1 MPKEIKKIICDIDG
15 TIADNTHRQSL
26 LSNKNNWDEFF
37 LEMKN
42 DLPIYPVINKVID
55 EFRNGKEIIFLTGR
69 PLNYEKETN
78 EWLKKYFTF
87 EYRLIMRN
95 ENDRRNKLI
104 VKKELFFNNFSVS
117 EIDYV
122 IDNDAE
128 LLQQWKEIGLRA
140 LDAIDV

>member
-1 MPKEIKKIICDIDG
+1 MPKEIKIILCDIDG
-15 TIADNTHRQSL
+15 TIADNSHRQFL
-26 LSNKNNWDEFF
+26 LKNNNNWDKFF

-55 EFRNGKEIIFLTGR
+55 EFRDGKEIIFLTGR
-69 PLNYEKETN
+69 PSNYEKETN

-87 EYRLIMRN
+87 EYKLVMRR

-104 VKKELFFNNFSVS
+104 VKKELFLNNFSVN

-128 LLQQWKEIGLRA
+128 LLHQWKELGLRA
-140 LDAIDV
+140 VDAIDI

>member
-1 MPKEIKKIICDIDG
+1 MPKEIKIILCDIDG
-15 TIADNTHRQSL
+15 TIADNSHRQFL
-26 LSNKNNWDEFF
+26 LKNNNNWDKFF

-55 EFRNGKEIIFLTGR
+55 EFRDGKEIIFLTGR
-69 PLNYEKETN
+69 PSNYEKETN

-87 EYRLIMRN
+87 EYKLVMRR

-104 VKKELFFNNFSVS
+104 VKKELFLNNFSVN

-128 LLQQWKEIGLRA
+128 LLHQWKELGLRA
-140 LDAIDV
+140 LDAIDI

>member
-15 TIADNTHRQSL
+15 TIADNNHRQSL
-26 LSNKNNWDEFF
+26 LDNNNWDKFF

-55 EFRNGKEIIFLTGR
+55 EFRDGKEIIFLTGR
-69 PLNYEKETN
+69 PSNYEKETN

-87 EYRLIMRN
+87 EYKLVMRR

-104 VKKELFFNNFSVS
+104 VKKELFLNNFSVN

-128 LLQQWKEIGLRA
+128 LLHQWKELGLRA
-140 LDAIDV
+140 LDAIDI

>member
-15 TIADNTHRQSL
+15 TIADNNHRQSL
-26 LSNKNNWDEFF
+26 LNNNNWDKFF

-55 EFRNGKEIIFLTGR
+55 EFQDGKEIIFLTGR
-69 PLNYEKETN
+69 PSNYEKETN

-87 EYRLIMRN
+87 EYKLVMRR

-104 VKKELFFNNFSVS
+104 VKKELFLNNFSVN

-128 LLQQWKEIGLRA
+128 LLHQWKELGLRA
-140 LDAIDV
+140 LDAIDI

>member
-15 TIADNTHRQSL
+15 TIADNSHRQFL
-26 LSNKNNWDEFF
+26 LKNNNNWDKFF

-55 EFRNGKEIIFLTGR
+55 EFRDGKEIIFLTGR
-69 PLNYEKETN
+69 PSNYEKETN

-87 EYRLIMRN
+87 EYKLVMRR

-104 VKKELFFNNFSVS
+104 VKKELFLNNFSVNCG
-117 EIDYV
+117 I
-122 IDNDAE
+122 
-128 LLQQWKEIGLRA
+128 
-140 LDAIDV
+140 

>member
-15 TIADNTHRQSL
+15 TIADNNHRQSL
-26 LSNKNNWDEFF
+26 LNNNNWDKFF

-55 EFRNGKEIIFLTGR
+55 EFRDGKEIIFLTGR
-69 PLNYEKETN
+69 PSNYEKETN

-87 EYRLIMRN
+87 EYKLVMRR

-104 VKKELFFNNFSVS
+104 VKKELFLNNFSVN

-128 LLQQWKEIGLRA
+128 LLHQWKELGLRA
-140 LDAIDV
+140 LDAIDI

>member
-15 TIADNTHRQSL
+15 TIADNNHRQSL
-26 LSNKNNWDEFF
+26 LNNNNWDKFF

-55 EFRNGKEIIFLTGR
+55 EFRDGKEIIFLTGR
-69 PLNYEKETN
+69 PSNYEKETN

-87 EYRLIMRN
+87 EYKLVMRR

-104 VKKELFFNNFSVS
+104 VKKELFLNNFSVN

-122 IDNDAE
+122 IDNDSE
-128 LLQQWKEIGLRA
+128 LLHQWKELGLRA
-140 LDAIDV
+140 LDAIDI

>member
-1 MPKEIKKIICDIDG
+1 MPKEIKIILCDIDG
-15 TIADNTHRQSL
+15 TIADNSHRQFL
-26 LSNKNNWDEFF
+26 LKNNNNWDKFF

-55 EFRNGKEIIFLTGR
+55 EFRDGKEIIFLTGR
-69 PLNYEKETN
+69 PSNYEKETN

-87 EYRLIMRN
+87 EYKLVMRR

-104 VKKELFFNNFSVS
+104 VKKELFLNNFSVN

-128 LLQQWKEIGLRA
+128 LLHQWK
-140 LDAIDV
+140 

>member
-1 MPKEIKKIICDIDG
+1 MPKEIKIILCDIDG
-15 TIADNTHRQSL
+15 TIADNSHRQFL
-26 LSNKNNWDEFF
+26 LKNNNNWDKFF

-55 EFRNGKEIIFLTGR
+55 EFRDGKEIIFLTGR
-69 PLNYEKETN
+69 PSNYEKETN

-87 EYRLIMRN
+87 EYKLVMRR

-104 VKKELFFNNFSVS
+104 VKKELFLNNFSVN

-122 IDNDAE
+122 IDNDSE
-128 LLQQWKEIGLRA
+128 LLHQWKELGLRA
-140 LDAIDV
+140 LDAIDI

>member
-15 TIADNTHRQSL
+15 TIADNNHRQSL
-26 LSNKNNWDEFF
+26 LNNNNWDKFF

-55 EFRNGKEIIFLTGR
+55 EFRDGKEIIFLTGR
-69 PLNYEKETN
+69 PSNYEKETN

-87 EYRLIMRN
+87 EYKLVMRR

-104 VKKELFFNNFSVS
+104 VKKELFLNNFSVN

-122 IDNDAE
+122 IDNDTE
-128 LLQQWKEIGLRA
+128 LLHQWKELGLRA
-140 LDAIDV
+140 LDAIDI

>member
-1 MPKEIKKIICDIDG
+1 MHKEIKKIICDIDG
-15 TIADNTHRQSL
+15 TIADNNHRQSL
-26 LSNKNNWDEFF
+26 LNNNNWDKFF

-55 EFRNGKEIIFLTGR
+55 EFRDGKEIIFLTGR
-69 PLNYEKETN
+69 PSNYEKETN

-87 EYRLIMRN
+87 EYKLVMRR

-104 VKKELFFNNFSVS
+104 VKKELFLNNFSVN

-128 LLQQWKEIGLRA
+128 LLHQWKELGLRA
-140 LDAIDV
+140 LDAIDI

>member
-15 TIADNTHRQSL
+15 TIADNNHRQSL
-26 LSNKNNWDEFF
+26 LNNNNWDKFF

-42 DLPIYPVINKVID
+42 DLPIYPVINKVMD
-55 EFRNGKEIIFLTGR
+55 ESRDGNEIIFLTGR
-69 PLNYEKETN
+69 PSNYEKETN

-87 EYRLIMRN
+87 EYKLVMRR

-104 VKKELFFNNFSVS
+104 VKKELFLNNFSVN

-128 LLQQWKEIGLRA
+128 LLHQWKELGLKA
-140 LDAIDV
+140 LDAIDI

>member
-15 TIADNTHRQSL
+15 TIADNNHRQSL
-26 LSNKNNWDEFF
+26 LNNNNNWDKFF

-55 EFRNGKEIIFLTGR
+55 EFRDGKEIIFLTGR
-69 PLNYEKETN
+69 PSNYEKETN

-87 EYRLIMRN
+87 EYKLVMRR

-104 VKKELFFNNFSVS
+104 VKKELFLNNFSVN

-128 LLQQWKEIGLRA
+128 LLHQWKELGLRA
-140 LDAIDV
+140 VDAIDI

>member
-37 LEMKN
+37 LEMRN

>member
-15 TIADNTHRQSL
+15 TIADNNHRQSL
-26 LSNKNNWDEFF
+26 LNNNNWDKFF

-55 EFRNGKEIIFLTGR
+55 EFRDGKEIIFLTGR
-69 PLNYEKETN
+69 PSNYEKETN

-87 EYRLIMRN
+87 DYKLVMRR

-104 VKKELFFNNFSVS
+104 VKKELFLNNFSVN

-128 LLQQWKEIGLRA
+128 LLHQWKELGLRA
-140 LDAIDV
+140 LDAIDI

>member
-15 TIADNTHRQSL
+15 TIADNNHRQSL
-26 LSNKNNWDEFF
+26 LNNNNWDKFF

-55 EFRNGKEIIFLTGR
+55 ESRDGKEIIFLTGR
-69 PLNYEKETN
+69 PSNYEKETN

-87 EYRLIMRN
+87 EYKLVMRR

-104 VKKELFFNNFSVS
+104 VKKELFLNNFSVN

-128 LLQQWKEIGLRA
+128 LLHQWKELGLKA
-140 LDAIDV
+140 LDAIDI

>member
-15 TIADNTHRQSL
+15 TIADNNHRQSL
-26 LSNKNNWDEFF
+26 LNNNNWDKFF

-69 PLNYEKETN
+69 PSNYEKETN

-87 EYRLIMRN
+87 EYKLVMRR

-104 VKKELFFNNFSVS
+104 VKKELFLNNFSVN

-128 LLQQWKEIGLRA
+128 LLHQWKELGLRA
-140 LDAIDV
+140 LDAIDI